1 MSFLY
6 IRGEKFHCK
15 QCEKVIT
22 SEFVGAPILTQIGDL
37 NVYQQIEFNKKFMP
51 ADYEPNKN
59 GYYFHELVI
68 CESCMQSHIIKDV
81 LIYKNSKSIPFY
93 HIKNILEES
102 RKMVIQVMEVEKIL
116 FSEKFNRD
124 FCYAFDGSTFEST
137 IGQKKFKLTNHK
149 RELAEKFTESARIS
163 IVEAYTNHIT
173 KTHDFKDISQQYEK
187 SVNILEKECK
197 KILERNQQE
206 YFNKIIYT
214 IKVNLNTHI
223 CHPNTVRERQ
233 QQHEAT
239 KLYYGPYKIPIEEM
253 KNYFSMDIKDK
264 LIHED
269 TYEFRSLFRD
279 LNILIVKKIEQNC

>member
-1 MSFLY
+1 MSFLN
-6 IRGEKFHCK
+6 IRGEMFHCK

-22 SEFVGAPILTQIGDL
+22 SEFAGAPTLTQIGDF

-68 CESCMQSHIIKDV
+68 CESCMQSRIIKDV
-81 LIYKNSKSIPFY
+81 LIYKNSKSLPFY

-102 RKMVIQVMEVEKIL
+102 RKMVIQVMETEKIS

-124 FCYAFDGSTFEST
+124 FCYAFDRSTFEST
-137 IGQKKFKLTNHK
+137 IGQKKFKLTNRK
-149 RELAEKFTESARIS
+149 RELAEKFTEGSRRS
-163 IVEAYTNHIT
+163 IVEAYTNHIME
-173 KTHDFKDISQQYEK
+173 THAFKDISRQYER

-197 KILERNQQE
+197 KILESNQQE
-206 YFNKIIYT
+206 YFNKINYNL
-214 IKVNLNTHI
+214 KVNLNSHI
-223 CHPNTVRERQ
+223 CHPYTGRERRQ
-233 QQHEAT
+233 PLET
-239 KLYYGPYKIPIEEM
+239 IELYYGPYKIPIEEM

-269 TYEFRSLFRD
+269 RYEFRSLFRD
-279 LNILIVKKIEQNC
+279 LNNLIVEKIEQSC